1 MVVVARRC
9 AVERTRTRTRTRLER
24 LGQLVMGCRRAFHNN
39 TDNNT
44 RKRDTV
50 IGRYASYEEGLGE
63 EEKEKINVYL
73 DMLMDWN
80 ENRMNLTAIRD
91 RDDAIQR
98 HINDSLSLLPYL
110 DECAAAATAGADLDS
125 QEISMIDIGSGA
137 GLPGLVIATVRPTWR
152 ICVLDSLQKRCTF
165 VSAAVEAMGLE
176 NVEVVWSRAED
187 AGRREMYREKFT
199 IATARAVAELK
210 VLAELCMPFVMVG
223 GYWVAPK
230 GPRPEKELSD
240 SLHAISVL
248 GGNVDS
254 IRVSR
259 VDTSAADSLQFTV
272 VRVSKTRGTS
282 SAHPRRPGVPKKS
295 PLQ

>member
-1 MVVVARRC
+1 MVVARRC
-9 AVERTRTRTRTRLER
+9 AVERTRTRTRLEC
-24 LGQLVMGCRRAFHNN
+24 LGQLVMGCRRAFHNSN
-39 TDNNT
+39 DNSW
-44 RKRDTV
+44 KRDTV
-50 IGRYASYEEGLGE
+50 VGRYASYEEGLRE

-110 DECAAAATAGADLDS
+110 DECAATAAATGADLDS

-248 GGNVDS
+248 GGDVDS